1 MKKFRVLITER
12 EIKRRIKAL
21 ATRINRD
28 YKNEHLYI
36 IGILNGCY
44 MFLSDLARELKM
56 PCTVDFMRVSSY
68 GNATETSG
76 VVRIIMDVSESLT
89 GKNVLIV
96 EDIIDTGLTMDYL
109 LRTIKQK
116 NPKSIRICTLL
127 HKKVKTKVD
136 VPIDY
141 CGFEVPDKFV
151 VGYGLDYNNMYRNL
165 KYIGYIGHK

>member
-1 MKKFRVLITER
+1 MDNFRVLISER
-12 EIKRRIKAL
+12 EIKKRIKAL
-21 ATRINRD
+21 AQQINKD
-28 YKNEHLYI
+28 FKGEHLYI

-89 GKNVLIV
+89 DKNVLIV

-109 LRTIKQK
+109 IRTIRQK
-116 NPKSIRICTLL
+116 NPRSIKVCTLL
-127 HKKVKTKVD
+127 HKKVKTKISVD
-136 VPIDY
+136 IDY

-165 KYIGYIGHK
+165 NYIGFK

>member
-1 MKKFRVLITER
+1 MQKFKVLISEKD
-12 EIKRRIKAL
+12 IKKRVKAL
-21 ATRINRD
+21 ASRINRD
-28 YKNEHLYI
+28 FKGEHLYI

-44 MFLSDLARELKM
+44 MFLSDLTKELKM

-76 VVRIIMDVSESLT
+76 IVRIIMDVSESLS

-109 LRTIKQK
+109 IRTIKQK
-116 NPKSIRICTLL
+116 KPKSVKICTLL
-127 HKKVKTKVD
+127 HKKVKTRINVD
-136 VPIDY
+136 IDY

-165 KYIGYIGHK
+165 RYIGYK

>member
-1 MKKFRVLITER
+1 MERFKVLITEK
-12 EIKRRIKAL
+12 EIKKKIKSLARRINK
-21 ATRINRD
+21 D
-28 YKNEHLYI
+28 FEGEHLYI

-76 VVRIIMDVSESLT
+76 VVRIIMDVSESLAD
-89 GKNVLIV
+89 KNVLIV

-109 LRTIKQK
+109 IRTIKQK
-116 NPKSIRICTLL
+116 NPKTVKVCTLL
-127 HKKVKTKVD
+127 HKKVKTRID
-136 VPIDY
+136 VKIDY
-141 CGFEVPDKFV
+141 CGFEVPDLFV

-165 KYIGYIGHK
+165 KYIGYK

>member
-1 MKKFRVLITER
+1 MDKFKVLISER
-12 EIKRRIKAL
+12 EIKKKIKSL
-21 ATRINRD
+21 AARINRD
-28 YKNEHLYI
+28 FRGEHLYI

-109 LRTIKQK
+109 VRTIRQKNPRTIK
-116 NPKSIRICTLL
+116 ICTLL
-127 HKKVKTKVD
+127 HKKVKTRININ
-136 VPIDY
+136 IDY

-151 VGYGLDYNNMYRNL
+151 VGYGLDYNNMYRNM
-165 KYIGYIGHK
+165 KYIGYK

>member
-1 MKKFRVLITER
+1 MDKFKVLISEKD
-12 EIKRRIKAL
+12 IKKKIKSL
-21 ATRINRD
+21 ANKINKD
-28 YKNEHLYI
+28 FEGEHLYI

-56 PCTVDFMRVSSY
+56 PCTIDFMRVSSY

-109 LRTIKQK
+109 IRTIKQK
-116 NPKSIRICTLL
+116 NPKIIKICTLL
-127 HKKVKTKVD
+127 HKKVKTKID
-136 VPIDY
+136 VKIDY

-165 KYIGYIGHK
+165 KYIGYK

>member
-1 MKKFRVLITER
+1 MEKFKVLLSES
-12 EIKRRIKAL
+12 EIKKRVKEL
-21 ATRINRD
+21 AEQINRD
-28 YKNEHLYI
+28 YKGKHLYI

-44 MFLSDLARELKM
+44 MFLSDLTKELNM

-76 VVRIIMDVSESLT
+76 VVRIIMDVSESLS

-109 LRTIKQK
+109 IRTIKQK
-116 NPKSIRICTLL
+116 RPKSIKVCTLL
-127 HKKVKTKVD
+127 HKKVKTKVNIN
-136 VPIDY
+136 IDY

-165 KYIGYIGHK
+165 KYIGYK